1 MQPWPSPLP
10 SFAMTYYL
18 GYPLD
23 TRYPHGALQQQQP
36 AIPPREHIAGNS
48 FGLGSK
54 RPALPISTNG
64 SMSTRPVAEADAN
77 SKRSLKN
84 CELLTRSLTNGELTL
99 NTILRSLIDPGI
111 ASGILSPLPSPEEDG
126 PATMAR
132 ELSAEEEA
140 HSPGSSTQMSDA
152 DDAYFKPGALFH
164 DILSDY
170 QDREEEDFES
180 TTVSEGYVGPTTIP
194 PSRPLASPARP
205 LIQLLEQLFADRRRQ
220 GSYRWLLACR
230 EASAQGLLDMFQR

>member
-54 RPALPISTNG
+54 RPASPISTNGTDTWKKRKMEERDAG
-64 SMSTRPVAEADAN
+64 SMSTRPVAEANAK

-84 CELLTRSLTNGELTL
+84 RELLTRSLTNGELTL
-99 NTILRSLIDPGI
+99 DTILRSLIDPGI
-111 ASGILSPLPSPEEDG
+111 ASGILSPSPSPEEDG

-180 TTVSEGYVGPTTIP
+180 
-194 PSRPLASPARP
+194 
-205 LIQLLEQLFADRRRQ
+205 
-220 GSYRWLLACR
+220 
-230 EASAQGLLDMFQR
+230 